1 MIVREL
7 AGRLLFITQ
16 PDHAQLAGRIM
27 ERCAPLAAHARR
39 GSILLACREHDDGW
53 IEEDAAPTVDPDT
66 GRPVDFMTAPARVKQ
81 GVWPRA
87 IARLAGDPWAAAL
100 VAQHAITVYDRFRLD
115 PEWSDFFAN
124 TEAIRDGL
132 VRESERTLGD
142 LVGDY
147 PYVRLAD
154 LMSLTFCNG
163 WTEEN
168 AFGSW
173 RVRGNGPHVTVTP
186 DAFGGESVPFRIG
199 CRVLLPQTFPSDD
212 ALRAALRNAPI
223 EQLAGTAG
231 RAGC

>member
-39 GSILLACREHDDGW
+39 GSILRACRDHDDGW
-53 IEEDAAPTVDPDT
+53 IEEDAAPTVDPAT
-66 GRPVDFMTAPARVKQ
+66 RRPADFMTAPARVKQ

-115 PEWSDFFAN
+115 PEWSDFFAD

-132 VRESERTLGD
+132 VHEGERTLDD
-142 LVGDY
+142 LVADY
-147 PYVRLAD
+147 PFVRLAD
-154 LMSLTFCNG
+154 LISLTFCNG
-163 WTEEN
+163 WTAEN
-168 AFGSW
+168 SFGPW
-173 RVRGNGPHVTVTP
+173 RVRGSGPHVTVMP
-186 DAFGGESVPFRIG
+186 DPFGGATVPFTIDARA
-199 CRVLLPQTFPSDD
+199 LPSQRFQSDD
-212 ALRAALRNAPI
+212 ALRAALRHAPI
-223 EQLAGTAG
+223 EQLSGTAG
-231 RAGC
+231 LRS